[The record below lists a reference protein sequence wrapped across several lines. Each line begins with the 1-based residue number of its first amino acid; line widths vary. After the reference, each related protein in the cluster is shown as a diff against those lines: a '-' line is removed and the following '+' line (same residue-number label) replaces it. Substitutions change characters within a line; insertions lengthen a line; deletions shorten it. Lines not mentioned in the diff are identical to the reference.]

1 MLPYHRRTHHRKLFK
16 AAGLPIVLSPPL
28 FLFLCVP
35 LLAAEIHVSPSG
47 SDEQSGSLQAPVL
60 TLEKARELARS
71 ARKANPNEPVTIW
84 LHPGLYMIR
93 QKIDFTANDSGTP
106 AAPFTI
112 AAWPDPENPQSR
124 PHLVGGTVLSDWK
137 HSDFSGRSDV
147 WEADLGK
154 AGITETFRQLFLDGV
169 RQTWARYPNVD
180 PGLPYSG
187 GWAYVAGKRLPMYND
202 IEGEPTDTVVL
213 REKDARKWTH
223 PTDGEVCIFPRYNWW
238 NRIEKIKQYDPAT
251 RTITLERSMPYAA
264 RPMDRFAVFGMRE
277 ELDAPGEWFQDVE
290 NRKLYFI
297 PPGELAGRT
306 VTVPTTDY
314 VLQFTGTNHVIVRGI
329 EFSCAARGAVRLAD
343 CENAV
348 LEQSLVHDL
357 GYFSGAGVS
366 LHRGKKVAVRGCNI
380 WNIGG
385 HGVEVYAGDS
395 QQMEQ
400 CEHLVDNCYIHH
412 IGQFNRHGIGV
423 MLSGCGVT
431 VSHNLI
437 HDTPRCGIFHGGV
450 LHTLEYNRIRHC
462 NTEMEDTGCT
472 YGGGW
477 TGGWTVIRYNH
488 CSDSVGFNNHG
499 QFHVFAW
506 GIYLDESC
514 CGCDVYGNVV
524 ERAQVGAMHLHN
536 ARENHIFN
544 NVFANNAGPNG
555 TTRQLSLQGWNDSPT
570 GVFRSARQDRLVKQY
585 NARIE
590 NPAWKEMRGMEVTP
604 EDPYLP
610 DGTIMHGNRIER
622 NIFYYPEQPDSTYVR
637 ATNCNFESNTIDYN
651 VVWNGGGEPI
661 KTGRKSFKPTGP
673 DVTELIPNH
682 DFSEKA
688 SAEVIAKDGNQTAA
702 TGWSWYHKTFP
713 EMASEIVTTEGQG
726 RGFAMGAAYNP
737 ELKYIKYSCIRSK
750 PFPLTPGKDY
760 LFSFNVRSVDTDGSM
775 TARIVS
781 ENKGLW
787 KAFGQ
792 ETFKSKDGETTACQ
806 TFFHFPAAGEADYD
820 ERLGPVTIQFQFQ
833 AETGQAV
840 LSDLSLAEV
849 TVATEWEAWQMDG
862 ADRHSIVA
870 DPSFVDGTHG
880 DFRLKPDSPALK
892 LGFEPIPLESIGPYS
907 DNARA
912 TWPIQEAEGVREHP
926 EWLTSVDMEE

>member
-1 MLPYHRRTHHRKLFK
+1 MLPFQSANHVKSLMVVW
-16 AAGLPIVLSPPL
+16 LPIAL
-28 FLFLCVP
+28 FLSWLPVFCGP
-35 LLAAEIHVSPSG
+35 LVAAEIHVSPSG
-47 SDEQSGSLQAPVL
+47 SDEHPGSAQAPVL

-71 ARKANPNEPVTIW
+71 ARKIAPDEPVTIW
-84 LHPGLYMIR
+84 LHPGLYRIR
-93 QKIDFTANDSGTP
+93 KKIEFTAADSGTP
-106 AAPFTI
+106 AAPLTI
-112 AAWPDPENPQSR
+112 AAWPDTAKPHSR

-137 HSDFSGRSDV
+137 QSGFAGRNDV
-147 WEADLGK
+147 WEADLGE
-154 AGITETFRQLFLDGV
+154 AGVTGKFRQVFLDGV
-169 RQTWARYPNVD
+169 RQTWARYPNAD
-180 PGLPYSG
+180 PNLPYSG
-187 GWAYVAGKRLPMYND
+187 GWAYVAGKRLPMYTD
-202 IEGEPTDTVVL
+202 MEGERTDTVVL
-213 REKDARKWTH
+213 RKKDARNWMR

-238 NRIEKIKQYDPAT
+238 NRIEKIKEYDPAT
-251 RTITLERSMPYAA
+251 RTITLEKEMPYAA
-264 RPMDRFAVFGMRE
+264 RPMDRFAVFGVRE
-277 ELDAPGEWFQDVE
+277 ELDAPGEWFQDVD
-290 NRKLYFI
+290 NNKLYFI
-297 PPGELAGRT
+297 PPGDLAGRT

-314 VLQFTGTNHVIVRGI
+314 ILQFTGTKHVTVRRI
-329 EFSCAARGAVRLAD
+329 EFSCAARGAVRFAN
-343 CENAV
+343 CQNAA

-366 LHRGKKVAVRGCNI
+366 LHKGKEVAVRGCNI

-395 QQMEQ
+395 QKMEK
-400 CEHLVDNCYIHH
+400 CAHLLDNCYIHH

-488 CSDSVGFNNHG
+488 CTDSIGFNNHG
-499 QFHVFAW
+499 KFHVFAW

-544 NVFANNAGPNG
+544 NIFANNAGPNG

-570 GVFRSARQDRLVKQY
+570 GLFRKARQDRLVKQY
-585 NARIE
+585 NDRIK
-590 NPAWKEMRGMEVTP
+590 NPAWKKMRGMEVTP

-622 NIFYYPEQPDSTYVR
+622 NIFYYPDQPDSTYVR
-637 ATNCNFESNTIDYN
+637 ATNCNFESNTIDHN
-651 VVWNGGGEPI
+651 VVWNGGGKPI

-673 DVTELIPNH
+673 EVTVLVPNH
-682 DFSEKA
+682 DFGEKA
-688 SAEVIAKDGNQTAA
+688 SAEMIAKDGNQTAA
-702 TGWSWYHKTFP
+702 AGWSWYHKTFP
-713 EMASEIVTTEGQG
+713 EMSSEIIRPEGQG
-726 RGFAMGAAYNP
+726 RAFSMGAAYNP
-737 ELKYIKYSCIRSK
+737 EQKYIKYACIRSR
-750 PFPLTPGKDY
+750 PFALTPGRDY
-760 LFSFNVRSVDTDGSM
+760 LFSFNVRSIDTDGSM

-781 ENKGLW
+781 ENNGLW

-792 ETFKSKDGETTACQ
+792 KGFKSKDGETTACQ
-806 TFFHFPAAGEADYD
+806 TFFRFPASGEADFD

-833 AETGQAV
+833 AETGRAV

-862 ADRHSIVA
+862 ADRHSVVT
-870 DPSFVDGTHG
+870 DPLFVDAANG
-880 DFRLKPDSPALK
+880 DFNLKPASPALK
-892 LGFEPIPLESIGPYS
+892 LGFEPIPFERIGPYR
-907 DNARA
+907 DDQRA
-912 TWPIQEAEGVREHP
+912 TWPIEEAEGVREHP
-926 EWLTSVDMEE
+926 EWLTPVDMEE